1 MNWGEWRAARPP
13 TEVLHLDSA
22 SSGRS
27 SLATLSATSRHAL
40 MEAELGGYVA
50 EERAEHHLAGLR
62 RDVAGLLGTDEE
74 GVAFVESATAAL
86 EVLLQVWPRPP
97 GARVGVAASEW
108 GPNLEQLE
116 RHGWAV
122 ELLPVDGG
130 GVLAL
135 EPLAARLD
143 DDPPDLLL
151 VDQVSAHRGLVQPAE
166 EAVALGRSHGV
177 PVWLDAA
184 QAVGQVQVPVGA
196 DAVVAT
202 SRKWLTGPRGV
213 GMVAVAEPHRSSLRV
228 RRSAKHPDWP
238 VVRLLGSEE
247 AHVAGRVGLGVAVQ
261 EHLALGTDVVAARL
275 AEVGRLVRE
284 AVGTLAGWEV
294 VHPEAPAGSITALVP
309 LAGQDVVRARAQL
322 LAEHNILTSVCLPWR
337 APHEMTDGVG
347 PWLRLSPHV
356 DLTTDDLERMCKALT
371 AV

>member
-27 SLATLSATSRHAL
+27 SLGGTLAATSRHIL

-50 EERAEHHLAGLR
+50 EERAKHHLAGLR
-62 RDVAGLLGTDEE
+62 RDVAGPPGTDEE

-97 GARVGVAASEW
+97 GGRVGVAASEW

-135 EPLAARLD
+135 ELLAARLD

-166 EAVALGRSHGV
+166 EAVARGGRTAYPCGWMPPRQLGRSRSRWERTLSWR
-177 PVWLDAA
+177 PVAS
-184 QAVGQVQVPVGA
+184 G
-196 DAVVAT
+196 
-202 SRKWLTGPRGV
+202 
-213 GMVAVAEPHRSSLRV
+213 
-228 RRSAKHPDWP
+228 
-238 VVRLLGSEE
+238 
-247 AHVAGRVGLGVAVQ
+247 
-261 EHLALGTDVVAARL
+261 
-275 AEVGRLVRE
+275 
-284 AVGTLAGWEV
+284 
-294 VHPEAPAGSITALVP
+294 
-309 LAGQDVVRARAQL
+309 
-322 LAEHNILTSVCLPWR
+322 
-337 APHEMTDGVG
+337 
-347 PWLRLSPHV
+347 
-356 DLTTDDLERMCKALT
+356 
-371 AV
+371 